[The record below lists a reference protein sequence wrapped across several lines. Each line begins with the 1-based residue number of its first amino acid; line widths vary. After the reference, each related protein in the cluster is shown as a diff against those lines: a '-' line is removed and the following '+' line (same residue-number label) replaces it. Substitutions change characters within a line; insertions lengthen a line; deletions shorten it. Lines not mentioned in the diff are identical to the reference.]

1 MRIQKLLKFRTM
13 VFPTIIT
20 VTLVFDPYTVYE
32 LYYKTF
38 ETTSSLFIIH
48 YQVIRVQSSIK
59 VTNQCDPPK
68 VGTLDGP
75 QT

>member
-48 YQVIRVQSSIK
+48 YQVIRVKSSIK
-59 VTNQCDPPK
+59 VTNQCDLPK

-75 QT
+75 PT